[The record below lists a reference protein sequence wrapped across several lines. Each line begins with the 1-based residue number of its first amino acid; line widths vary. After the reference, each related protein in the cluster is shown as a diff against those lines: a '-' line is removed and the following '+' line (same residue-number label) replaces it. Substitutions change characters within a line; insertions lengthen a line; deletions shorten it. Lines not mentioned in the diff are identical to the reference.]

1 GTRAVG
7 AHRADVVR
15 REEELAHRRE
25 MERRPAADG
34 ADDLHAGALGQRALD
49 VDDLVA
55 LADGEVDRLAGGPVQ
70 LAHRPEGGV
79 ADIEPR
85 LDEVAQLEQADA
97 ELVDAGV
104 AAIDEARGDQVVE
117 YAVGRGRMQSGT
129 SGELLQADR

>member
-1 GTRAVG
+1 PTAYSTTWSPRASS
-7 AHRADVVR
+7 
-15 REEELAHRRE
+15 
-25 MERRPAADG
+25 
-34 ADDLHAGALGQRALD
+34 
-49 VDDLVA
+49 
-55 LADGEVDRLAGGPVQ
+55 VQ

-129 SGELLQADR
+129 SGELLQADRVGLGGQGVEERHHAIDHLDRGLALLSGVR

>member
-1 GTRAVG
+1 MPGSLRSTKRAVTRSLSMRWAVDG
-7 AHRADVVR
+7 CSPVR
-15 REEELAHRRE
+15 RSEEHTSELQSRENLVCRHYSDLRSFPTRRSS
-25 MERRPAADG
+25 
-34 ADDLHAGALGQRALD
+34 DL
-49 VDDLVA
+49 
-55 LADGEVDRLAGGPVQ
+55 GGPVQ

-129 SGELLQADR
+129 